1 MHALTK
7 QVIQG
12 AIARS
17 SLSFGSGDAVAV
29 AQERES
35 RNSQLIYCCHK
46 STKKKNKNKFYINKK
61 ITKISS
67 KQN

>member
-1 MHALTK
+1 
-7 QVIQG
+7 VIQG

-35 RNSQLIYCCHK
+35 RN
-46 STKKKNKNKFYINKK
+46 F
-61 ITKISS
+61 
-67 KQN
+67 